1 MLNAKLS
8 YYRTG
13 LVMKKTYITNMPTDI
28 GSFLKANRCLT
39 ALGLNITRASYNN
52 AIDSHTLFLDVEGTE
67 EQIAQA
73 DVELAKFGYL
83 DNFRKDNRIV
93 LLQFQLP
100 NRPGSAIDVLQLIE
114 DFGLSISYINAK
126 DTQTEHQTLCLG
138 LYMNDGGKM
147 SDFLGAV
154 EKLCHVSVVDY
165 DYTERYFD
173 NSIFY
178 NSFITGIT
186 RIIPLTTEQKD
197 RLLVNTNLAMQR
209 LAELGR
215 FPHST
220 FDSIGRFAE
229 LLAQYKGDAFVPR
242 ISRHKIS
249 GETEIVLIEPPCG
262 SNTTII
268 KSQGRVLFVDTGHA
282 CYQEEMLKL
291 LRRELPG
298 FDSMEKIALITH
310 SDLDHCGLLPMF
322 EKVLLSRKSADNL
335 IAEYEGR
342 KSIREHI
349 PLHEPYINICK
360 LLTGFAPPCPDKLQ
374 VLWGDDRP
382 MSAPMTQVGFF
393 NFGEL
398 RFEVYEGQGG
408 HVPGE
413 TVLIDYA
420 HHIAFTGDIY
430 INVNGQTPQQA
441 TFNRYAPI
449 LMTSVDTDPTLC
461 GKERQ
466 AVLQRLGIGKWQIFS
481 GHGYVKEYEVSG
493 K

>member
-1 MLNAKLS
+1 
-8 YYRTG
+8 
-13 LVMKKTYITNMPTDI
+13 MKKTYITNMPTDI

-39 ALGLNITRASYNN
+39 ALGLNITRASYNK
-52 AIDSHTLFLDVEGTE
+52 AIDSHTLFIDVEGTE

-73 DVELAKFGYL
+73 DVELSKYGYL
-83 DNFRKDNRIV
+83 DNRRKDNRIV

-126 DTQTEHQTLCLG
+126 DTQTDHQTLCLG
-138 LYMNDGGKM
+138 LYMNDGEKM
-147 SDFLGAV
+147 SNFLGSV
-154 EKLCHVSVVDY
+154 EKICHVTVVDY

-186 RIIPLTTEQKD
+186 RIIPLSAEQKNT
-197 RLLVNTNLAMQR
+197 LLVNTNLAMQR
-209 LAELGR
+209 LSEMGR

-229 LLAQYKGDAFVPR
+229 LLADNKGDAFTPR
-242 ISRHKIS
+242 ISRHKIA
-249 GETEIVLIEPPCG
+249 EKTEIVLIEPPCG

-268 KSQGRVLFVDTGHA
+268 KSQNRVLFVDTGHA

-298 FDSMEKIALITH
+298 FDTMEKVALITH

-322 EKVLLSRKSADNL
+322 DKVLLSRKSADNL
-335 IAEYEGR
+335 IAEYEGK

-360 LLTGFAPPCPDKLQ
+360 LLTRFAPPCPDKLH
-374 VLWGDDRP
+374 VLWGCDKP
-382 MSAPMTQVGFF
+382 MNVPLTQIGFF
-393 NFGEL
+393 DFGEL
-398 RFEVYEGQGG
+398 HFEVYEGQGG
-408 HVPGE
+408 HVAGE
-413 TVLIDYA
+413 TVLIDYE

-430 INVNGQTPQQA
+430 INLKDQTPQQA
-441 TFNRYAPI
+441 LYNRYAPI
-449 LMTSVDTDPTLC
+449 LMTSVDTDQKLC
-461 GKERQ
+461 ALERK
-466 AVLQRLGIGKWQIFS
+466 AILQRLGIGKWQIFS
-481 GHGYVKEYEVSG
+481 GHGNVIEYDVAKG
-493 K
+493 